1 MQVFFISYVIVMHK
15 FSKNKE
21 DAIDLEASTDEEDM
35 DLKNPSSIAKIV
47 RNAKKRKI
55 AEKTILFKKE
65 NSMETS
71 ISTHISPKI
80 HCSELTSQELEL
92 RLSNAVTHSHH
103 GTFLITHRKKWHKI

>member
-1 MQVFFISYVIVMHK
+1 MHR

-65 NSMETS
+65 NSIETS
-71 ISTHISPKI
+71 ISTHISPEI
-80 HCSELTSQELEL
+80 HCSKLTSQELEL

-103 GTFLITHRKKWHKI
+103 GTSLITHRNKWHKI